1 MSNNFKVISI
11 CPLLKG
17 VVKEIDY
24 FLIAGIDIEKKIK
37 IKLAKIIYYE
47 TNNIEIEIEII
58 IDNIKAIKDENI
70 FIFQNPIYWIK

>member
-11 CPLLKG
+11 YPLLKG
-17 VVKEIDY
+17 GVKETDY

-47 TNNIEIEIEII
+47 TNNIEIEII
-58 IDNIKAIKDENI
+58 IDTIKAIKDENI